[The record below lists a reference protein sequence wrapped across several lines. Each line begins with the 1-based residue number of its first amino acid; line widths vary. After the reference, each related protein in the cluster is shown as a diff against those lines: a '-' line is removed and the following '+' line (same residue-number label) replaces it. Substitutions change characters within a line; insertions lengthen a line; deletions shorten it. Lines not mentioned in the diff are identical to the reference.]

1 MKRFFRMILLCLI
14 IVMCSGCGTKPG
26 PTWQYTDIA
35 MGTIIQQHIYAA
47 DDEAA
52 QKTSHQV
59 MSLIND
65 LEDRQIS
72 WREESSE
79 LAKIN
84 ATAGTG
90 ESVVLSPEMASVLQQ
105 CMDVW
110 EKSDG
115 AFDITIGSVA
125 RLWNIDAWAAGEQ
138 EGNFVLPDAT
148 TIQEALQNSG
158 SGKIAEQV
166 KTVIGHIG
174 ETDNHTEGTN
184 NAGTVTLSLPYGMQ
198 LDLGAVGKGLVLS
211 YIHDL
216 LKEQN
221 EITAAI
227 ISAGGSI
234 LIYGIKPD
242 GSNWNVGIVDP
253 LDTSQ
258 SIATLSL
265 ESGWYIATSGDT
277 ERYVEVDGVRYH
289 HILNPST
296 GYPADSGVRSVTII
310 SQDGLLSD
318 ALSTACFVLGVEKGM
333 ELAESYGAEA
343 FFVLEGRD
351 VVMSEGLVEDS
362 TGLIHCCSQSP

>member
-14 IVMCSGCGTKPG
+14 IVMCSGCGTTPG
-26 PTWQYTDIA
+26 PTWKYTDIA
-35 MGTIIQQHIYAA
+35 MGTIIQQYIYAT
-47 DDEAA
+47 DDEVAK
-52 QKTSHQV
+52 KTSHQV
-59 MSLIND
+59 MTLIND
-65 LEDRQIS
+65 LESRQIS

-84 ATAGTG
+84 ATAGRG
-90 ESVVLSPEMASVLQQ
+90 ESVALSPEMASVLQQ
-105 CMDVW
+105 CMEVW

-138 EGNFVLPDAT
+138 EGNFVPPDAA
-148 TIQEALQNSG
+148 TIREALQNSG
-158 SGKIAEQV
+158 SGKIVEQV
-166 KTVIGHIG
+166 KTVIGYTG
-174 ETDNHTEGTN
+174 ETGNNTMITN
-184 NAGTVTLSLPYGMQ
+184 NSQPVTLSLPYGMQ
-198 LDLGAVGKGLVLS
+198 LDLGAVGKGLVLNH
-211 YIHDL
+211 IHEL

-227 ISAGGSI
+227 VSTGGSI
-234 LIYGIKPD
+234 LIYGTKPD
-242 GSNWNVGIVDP
+242 GGNWNVGIVDP

-265 ESGWYIATSGDT
+265 ESGWYVATSGDT

-289 HILNPST
+289 HILDPAT

-310 SQDGLLSD
+310 SRDGLLSD

-343 FFVLEGRD
+343 FFVLEGKNI
-351 VVMSEGLVEDS
+351 VMSAGLAEDS
-362 TGLIHCCSQSP
+362 TGVIVLEK